1 MRNMKEVK
9 YLVIH
14 CSATKLSKLMTAD
27 DVDNCHRAQGW
38 DMIGYHW
45 YIDRNGLITEGRKE
59 QFEGAHVR
67 GYNDCAIGIC
77 YEGGLDEE
85 GNYADTRTPEQC
97 DTLFDLLIT
106 LKQQFPKARIYGH
119 YEFNST
125 KHCPCFDVDEYRVI
139 FNE

>member
-1 MRNMKEVK
+1 M
-9 YLVIH
+9 LH
-14 CSATKLSKLMTAD
+14 CSATRSNTRYTFAD
-27 DVDNCHRAQGW
+27 CKRDHVENQHWSD
-38 DMIGYHW
+38 IGYHY
-45 YIDRNGLITEGRKE
+45 YIEKDGKLFKGRNLEIP
-59 QFEGAHVR
+59 GAHCEKH
-67 GYNDCAIGIC
+67 NQHSIGIC

>member
-59 QFEGAHVR
+59 QYEGAHVV

-77 YEGGLDEE
+77 YEGGLDEK
-85 GNYADTRTPEQC
+85 GNAADTRTAAQR
-97 DTLFDLLIT
+97 TALLHL
-106 LKQQFPKARIYGH
+106 LKQLKQRYPAAQICGHRDFPNVHKD
-119 YEFNST
+119 
-125 KHCPCFDVDEYRVI
+125 CPCFDAKAEYA
-139 FNE
+139 NL